1 MTRANIK
8 GVKGFSL
15 IEVLITLLI
24 LMTGLLGLAGLQGRA
39 LTSQL
44 ESYQRSQAL
53 ILVKDMEDRLNA
65 NRANAASY
73 ITNPTYPSPLGVGYV
88 GCTTTT
94 TTTAARD
101 LCEWNYALQGSA
113 EGATL
118 GAMIGAR
125 GCIYRLSAAVPN
137 KYLIAIA
144 WQGLTRTA
152 APGVDCGLDSYGSND
167 ALRRVITIPI
177 TIANLN

>member
-1 MTRANIK
+1 MTRANVK
-8 GVKGFSL
+8 GAAGFSL
-15 IEVLITLLI
+15 IEVLVTLLI

-39 LTSQL
+39 LSSQL

-53 ILVKDMEDRLNA
+53 ILIKDMEDRLNA

-73 ITNPTYPSPLGVGYV
+73 ITNPTSPLGVGYPS
-88 GCTTTT
+88 CTG
-94 TTTAARD
+94 TTTATRD
-101 LCEWNYALQGSA
+101 LCDWSRALQGSA

-125 GCIYRLSAAVPN
+125 GCIYQLSAAVPN

-152 APGVDCGLDSYGSND
+152 APGVGCAQGSYGGND